1 MRVGYIFKLWSASAL
16 TLMTGLLSMSGG
28 EVIVDCGLDSVG
40 SVFMFFYYL
49 NLLIP
54 HNFWLDK

>member
-40 SVFMFFYYL
+40 SVFMFFL
-49 NLLIP
+49 FEFINSA
-54 HNFWLDK
+54 